1 MSELKTEVEHV
12 IKTGRQIVE
21 KKQVDFPDKL
31 SKQLD
36 AIKQLYNKL
45 GIQVGTLKHNRKD
58 LFFINLSDV
67 FQNSEQD
74 VFTSL
79 QCIIFKH
86 HK

>member
-58 LFFINLSDV
+58 LFFMNLSDV

-74 VFTSL
+74 VFTNL
-79 QCIIFKH
+79 QGIIFKH

>member
-58 LFFINLSDV
+58 LFFMNLSDV
-67 FQNSEQD
+67 FQKSEQD
-74 VFTSL
+74 VFTNL
-79 QCIIFKH
+79 H